1 MRVEK
6 NDWLAGLHWYSLDKI
21 ESVEPIKLM
30 LKVVNIFFQEQTIA
44 AIL

>member
-21 ESVEPIKLM
+21 ESVGLPKLM
-30 LKVVNIFFQEQTIA
+30 LKAVKHSSADNSNNTK
-44 AIL
+44 